1 MNLEDAMPYR
11 SVIILDIGLVAM
23 FCCFFYFKNLTVVT
37 SLYFLLA
44 VLQDQPG
51 SKQKS
56 ISFFEHDKSSNE
68 LIPACIEI
76 PTDGTDEW
84 EIDVTQ
90 LKIEKKVASGSY
102 GDL

>member
-1 MNLEDAMPYR
+1 MRKFPALMSSCY
-11 SVIILDIGLVAM
+11 V
-23 FCCFFYFKNLTVVT
+23 
-37 SLYFLLA
+37 LLQTFDSCPLPVFPLA
-44 VLQDQPG
+44 VVLQDQPG

-56 ISFFEHDKSSNE
+56 IAFFEHDKSSNE

-76 PTDGTDEW
+76 PTDGIDEW
-84 EIDVTQ
+84 EIDVKQ